1 MKHDSSSTGRSR
13 CRSHARSTRGRRRR
27 KERGELRDVS
37 FTGGR
42 ERRFETR
49 GHRGIVLSNAHE
61 RRRLWFQRCET
72 ADADGWISRREQR
85 ARGLFPR
92 AHARENARNAPKR
105 GEAEKEG
112 ERHAQQTKGLL
123 TRTRTQLH
131 IGYTSGAKWFPCA
144 LNIMAPRYFVSK
156 ANDKTQRKNPAHGG
170 KEFTFPT
177 ISIRTFQTL
186 CTRVPKFTSCKSI
199 SAHKYQDES
208 GCVNYEPVKI
218 SGTIAYSIIYQK
230 AIRSNHIFY
239 VQHPYIRV
247 CSHDQVLMPP
257 PALAF

>member
-1 MKHDSSSTGRSR
+1 MTR
-13 CRSHARSTRGRRRR
+13 CSAGRSHAQRSRI
-27 KERGELRDVS
+27 ERGERRDVS
-37 FTGGR
+37 FTGERGGR
-42 ERRFETR
+42 DSR

-92 AHARENARNAPKR
+92 LALVRMPVMRLG
-105 GEAEKEG
+105 GETEKEE
-112 ERHAQQTKGLL
+112 ERQTQQAQGLL
-123 TRTRTQLH
+123 TRTRRQLH

-144 LNIMAPRYFVSK
+144 LNIMAPRYFISK
-156 ANDKTQRKNPAHGG
+156 ANDKTTRKNPARGG

-199 SAHKYQDES
+199 RAHKYQDES
-208 GCVNYEPVKI
+208 GCVNYESVKI
-218 SGTIAYSIIYQK
+218 SGTIAYSIIHQK

-239 VQHPYIRV
+239 VQHHYIRV
-247 CSHDQVLMPP
+247 CSARSSAHAFARSGSLMDKRSKPR
-257 PALAF
+257 LHYR

>member
-27 KERGELRDVS
+27 KERGERRDVS

-92 AHARENARNAPKR
+92 AHARENARNAPGR
-105 GEAEKEG
+105 GNRKGGGTTDSVNQGTANKDAKAAAYWIHVRREMVPV
-112 ERHAQQTKGLL
+112 RAQ
-123 TRTRTQLH
+123 H
-131 IGYTSGAKWFPCA
+131 
-144 LNIMAPRYFVSK
+144 
-156 ANDKTQRKNPAHGG
+156 HG
-170 KEFTFPT
+170 
-177 ISIRTFQTL
+177 S
-186 CTRVPKFTSCKSI
+186 
-199 SAHKYQDES
+199 
-208 GCVNYEPVKI
+208 
-218 SGTIAYSIIYQK
+218 
-230 AIRSNHIFY
+230 
-239 VQHPYIRV
+239 
-247 CSHDQVLMPP
+247 QVLC
-257 PALAF
+257 FQG